1 MIDVYRKKRIEKKYI
16 ILISVV
22 IIGILLGLITNI
34 VRTNRTLS
42 PVEKSIKDTVLLG
55 NKVLYAPIKFV
66 KDKIK
71 TYQDKQNLYKKYQ
84 ALEKKVKETDLINAE
99 RLELK
104 KELNTMKKTLE
115 LNQTLGE
122 SNYLNATV
130 VNRNLG
136 YWYNTIT
143 IDKGSNNG
151 VKPDMAV
158 VVSEGLIG
166 KVTKT
171 TNFNSTVKLLTSDDI
186 NNKISVKIQIGDQY
200 VYGLL
205 SGFNQKKKTFTIEGI
220 SSNMKIP
227 KDSLVTTTGMGD
239 IFPSGIVI
247 GKVKKVRTD
256 NFDLAKTVDVVG
268 SADFDD
274 LTYVTV
280 LKRKGA

>member
-1 MIDVYRKKRIEKKYI
+1 MYRKKRIEKKYI

>member
-1 MIDVYRKKRIEKKYI
+1 MYRKKKIEKKYI

-186 NNKISVKIQIGDQY
+186 NNKISVKIQIGDHY